1 MISFFSKYK
10 IIFYLSNFILILLYL
25 FPGSLIGYFLYGD
38 FKLQPQI
45 TPDYIISS
53 NHLYDDCKLQ
63 PQITRDY
70 IISSNHLYAFAIL
83 SLIGFFTYKNSKKTQ
98 YLPIYLIVISIFL
111 ELFHNFIPERSFEYS
126 DLFGNLAGVIVVI
139 IVINLFK
146 KYENFKN

>member
-53 NHLYDDCKLQ
+53 NHLY
-63 PQITRDY
+63 
-70 IISSNHLYAFAIL
+70 AFAVL
-83 SLIGFFTYKNSKKTQ
+83 SLIGFFTYKNSKKTE
-98 YLPIYLIVISIFL
+98 YLAIYLIVISIFL
-111 ELFHNFIPERSFEYS
+111 ELFHKFIPERSFEYS